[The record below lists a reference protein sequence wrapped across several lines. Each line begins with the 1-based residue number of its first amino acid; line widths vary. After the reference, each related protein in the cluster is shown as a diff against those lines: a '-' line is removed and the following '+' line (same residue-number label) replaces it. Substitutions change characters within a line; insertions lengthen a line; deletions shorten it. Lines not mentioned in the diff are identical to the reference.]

1 MPKVSTADRVARPE
15 DDLHWVYHT
24 SSSVLFICSL
34 TCEQLSNDRVY
45 MWTPTMVQFQAV
57 QKREKVLLC
66 ETWHLFLT
74 TGFLDYRMLNT
85 RDDVCSCPQKQDG
98 V

>member
-45 MWTPTMVQFQAV
+45 MDTNHGTVPGSTEE
-57 QKREKVLLC
+57 REGSSV
-66 ETWHLFLT
+66 
-74 TGFLDYRMLNT
+74 
-85 RDDVCSCPQKQDG
+85 
-98 V
+98 